1 MATMACDLPI
11 YKSVAYINGKFQ
23 RRKSMNKVLIA
34 VDGTKSS
41 TAVLS
46 TYYTLVKKPESVIL
60 LHVEKLEGRSAMVD
74 MLGDAEMSTLKES
87 LAGTEH
93 MDALDEKAEKILN
106 YYKHE
111 LDNNGTTSIRTEI
124 RAGHPCDEI
133 LKVAAEE
140 DVDLIL
146 LGNSSRRGINRLI
159 AGSVANEVRKHATVP
174 VLVAKRPSL
183 CEEPYSW
190 SDAVTAVSVTS
201 AIVLGLFLFGTLVQ
215 R

>member
-1 MATMACDLPI
+1 
-11 YKSVAYINGKFQ
+11 
-23 RRKSMNKVLIA
+23 MNTILIA
-34 VDGTKSS
+34 VDDTKAS

-46 TYYTLVKKPESVIL
+46 TFYDLIKRPERVVI

-87 LAGTEH
+87 ISGT
-93 MDALDEKAEKILN
+93 DYKRALDEKAERILN
-106 YYKHE
+106 YYERE
-111 LDNNGTTSIRTEI
+111 LQNSGSSITTEI
-124 RAGHPCDEI
+124 RAGHPSDEI

-140 DVDLIL
+140 NVDMIL
-146 LGNSSRRGINRLI
+146 LGNNARRGLDRII
-159 AGSVANEVRKHATVP
+159 AGSVAGEVRKHTKVP

-190 SDAVTAVSVTS
+190 RDAIAAVSVTS
-201 AIVLGLFLFGTLVQ
+201 VVVFGLFLFGILVQ